1 MSGWWHDRGTQVLE
15 DAVLAGLK
23 SRLMAPELF
32 KELCEEYYREVNR
45 LRGEENA
52 TLETQKAE
60 LARIQRRTRKLVEL
74 ITEDDAP
81 VKVLKQELKDL
92 EARQAELERALAVAT
107 APTPLIHPSLAEVYR
122 QKVAAMHEALH
133 DATSRDEAF
142 DVVIRSLCRSRSG
155 ASSPVPSSSV
165 TPAPIKSPTVFRRP
179 GWHSKSRWFRG
190 SETTHS

>member
-1 MSGWWHDRGTQVLE
+1 MLRPLWGLRLGAVEPDVSCRARVPSALSRKSHLSVSGWWHDRGTQVLE

-52 TLETQKAE
+52 TLETQRAE

-133 DATSRDEAF
+133 DATSRDEVLRRRHPF
-142 DVVIRSLCRSRSG
+142 PLQIEIRGELAG
-155 ASSPVPSSSV
+155 
-165 TPAPIKSPTVFRRP
+165 T
-179 GWHSKSRWFRG
+179 
-190 SETTHS
+190 